1 MKRSYLMLIK
11 EIRIEEIK
19 KIFGNQEVKK
29 QYLQK
34 LFEITKSTNE
44 ISRTNA
50 GIDRQIIE
58 TWNYEVSI
66 KILRELFLSSNKYKY
81 CKECA
86 VLVDQ
91 AIKSWDEKELGTIA
105 WPFSAQAFD
114 QRVHMINNSDMS
126 EEDKDAVLCSEVIKF
141 RRIKDI
147 NAKRNDFIEY
157 LIFTYNDN
165 VIPTFRNNRGV
176 DFYINGEPFDQK
188 VGKSVGK
195 AFIEKYGD
203 GYRQIAIENPKLV
216 AISLYENQDENRF
229 GDEPRLLIAYL
240 DNDVTSDDIERCIK
254 KADLKKPIQLEFD
267 YFHSNNTTNHHITQ
281 CYVILL
287 HK

>member
-1 MKRSYLMLIK
+1 MLTK
-11 EIRIEEIK
+11 EIKIEEIK
-19 KIFGNQEVKK
+19 KIFGNQEIKK

-34 LFEITKSTNE
+34 LFDITKSNNE
-44 ISRTNA
+44 ISRTKV

-58 TWNYEVSI
+58 TWNYKISI
-66 KILRELFLSSNKYKY
+66 KILRELFLSSDKYKY

-91 AIKSWDEKELGTIA
+91 AIKHWEDKGLGTIA

-126 EEDKDAVLCSEVIKF
+126 EEDKDATLCSDVIKF

-147 NAKRNDFIEY
+147 NAKRNDYIEY
-157 LIFTYNDN
+157 LIFTHNDN
-165 VIPTFRNNRGV
+165 VIPTFGNNRGV

-195 AFIEKYGD
+195 AFIEKYGES
-203 GYRQIAIENPKLV
+203 YRQIALEQPELV
-216 AISLYENQDENRF
+216 AISLYENQDESRF

-240 DNDVTSDDIERCIK
+240 DNDVTSEDIEKCIK
-254 KADLKKPIQLEFD
+254 KADLKNPIQIEFD
-267 YFHSNNTTNHHITQ
+267 YFHSKNTSKHHITQ
-281 CYVILL
+281 CYLILL